1 MSRQNHP
8 IPSGLSSA
16 TPKGW
21 TDSRI
26 RMAIGSQPRRGDR
39 CLAETIPSLR
49 DCLPQPRRG
58 GLILDGGVEPNKKP
72 SDLEGNCEAPRR
84 GFEYHPLNG
93 GVEPNKKPSDLEGN
107 CEAPRRGF
115 EYHPLNGGVEPKTK
129 SPL

>member
-1 MSRQNHP
+1 MSRRNHT

-21 TDSRI
+21 TDSRWGHFH
-26 RMAIGSQPRRGDR
+26 RFETGVFPRRGFEYHP
-39 CLAETIPSLR
+39 LN
-49 DCLPQPRRG
+49 
-58 GLILDGGVEPNKKP
+58 GGVEPNKKP

-115 EYHPLNGGVEPKTK
+115 EYHPLNGGVGPNTNT
-129 SPL
+129 SD